1 MTWFEEFSDP
11 RLVTLYDWWDPFR
24 TDIGFYLDLAAPRP
38 GSVILDVGCGTGLL
52 ATQLA
57 QRGHAVTGVDPA
69 PAMLGVARGRPGGEL
84 VRWIEGDA
92 ASLEETGADLALMT
106 GHVAQIISDD
116 GEWQATLAAI
126 HRALR
131 PGGRLAFE
139 SRNPRAQGWLRWTP
153 ELSRRRIKDAVGQEV
168 DVWFQSVE
176 VRDDW
181 VRCELHYRFVSSGE
195 EVVSHNELRFR
206 TEEHLTASLRNA
218 EFVVQDV
225 FGHWD
230 GRPLGEDSPELL
242 FVAARD

>member
-24 TDIGFYLDLAAPRP
+24 TDIGFYLDLASQRP

-57 QRGHAVTGVDPA
+57 QRGHEVTGVDPA
-69 PAMLGVARGRPGGEL
+69 PAMLGVASRRPGGDL

-116 GEWQATLAAI
+116 GEWHATLAAT
-126 HRALR
+126 HRALG

-139 SRNPRAQGWLRWTP
+139 SRNPRARGWLTWTP

-195 EVVSHNELRFR
+195 EVVSHNKLRFR
-206 TEEHLTASLRNA
+206 TEESLTASLRNA
-218 EFVVQDV
+218 GFVVQDV

-230 GRPLGEDSPELL
+230 GRPLREDSPELL
-242 FVAARD
+242 FVATRD

>member
-1 MTWFEEFSDP
+1 MTYFEEFSDP

-24 TDIGFYLDLAAPRP
+24 TDIGFYLHLASQRP
-38 GSVILDVGCGTGLL
+38 ASVILDVGCGTGMLTAKL
-52 ATQLA
+52 A
-57 QRGHAVTGVDPA
+57 RHGHAVTGVDPA
-69 PAMLGVARGRPGGEL
+69 RAMLGVARRRPGGDL

-92 ASLEETGADLALMT
+92 SCLEETGADLALMT

-116 GEWQATLAAI
+116 EDWHATLAAI

-139 SRNPRAQGWLRWTP
+139 SRNPRARGWLRWTP
-153 ELSRRRIKDAVGQEV
+153 ELSWRRINDAVGQEV

-181 VRCELHYRFVSSGE
+181 VWCELHYRFASSGE

-206 TEEHLTASLRNA
+206 TEESLTASLRDA
-218 EFVVQDV
+218 GFVVQDV

-230 GRPLGEDSPELL
+230 GRPLREDSPELI

>member
-1 MTWFEEFSDP
+1 MTFFEEFSDP

-69 PAMLGVARGRPGGEL
+69 PAMLGVARRRPGGDL

-92 ASLEETGADLALMT
+92 SCLEETGADLTLMT

-116 GEWQATLAAI
+116 GEWHATLAAI

-153 ELSRRRIKDAVGQEV
+153 EGRRPQIRGFRAGGSLAVASSTPATQLLSPAKMLKLNHAPNAR
-168 DVWFQSVE
+168 FQ
-176 VRDDW
+176 
-181 VRCELHYRFVSSGE
+181 
-195 EVVSHNELRFR
+195 
-206 TEEHLTASLRNA
+206 TAT
-218 EFVVQDV
+218 D
-225 FGHWD
+225 
-230 GRPLGEDSPELL
+230 
-242 FVAARD
+242 

>member
-1 MTWFEEFSDP
+1 MTYFEEFSDP
-11 RLVTLYDWWDPFR
+11 RLVTLYDWWDPLR
-24 TDIGFYLDLAAPRP
+24 TDVGFYLDLASQRP
-38 GSVILDVGCGTGLL
+38 GSAILDVGCGTGML

-57 QRGHAVTGVDPA
+57 RRGHAVTGVDPA
-69 PAMLGVARGRPGGEL
+69 PAMLGVARRRPGGDL

-92 ASLEETGADLALMT
+92 SCLVETGADLALMT

-116 GEWQATLAAI
+116 GEWHATLAAI

-131 PGGRLAFE
+131 PDGRLAFE
-139 SRNPRAQGWLRWTP
+139 SRNPRARGWLRWTP
-153 ELSRRRIKDAVGQEV
+153 DLSRRRIVDAVGQEV

-181 VRCELHYRFVSSGE
+181 VWCELHYRFVSSGE

-206 TEEHLTASLRNA
+206 TEAHLAASLRDA
-218 EFVVQDV
+218 GFVVQDV

-230 GRPLGEDSPELL
+230 GRPLREDSPELI
-242 FVAARD
+242 FVAARH